1 MEEPY
6 LDQISFWR
14 KTFPDL
20 TRKQLKENK
29 FSREYWRERAEKDLS
44 IPPWYFDLYHDD
56 HYVDGKVAAIER
68 YLDCKVYQDFSPE
81 KYFDKTFQYSKEKS
95 FFYAFFFQN
104 PEIVKEKISEIAT
117 RHLEKYVELRLTT
130 PLFFPF
136 YNFNCSEILRHELE
150 RRNPKPQTSVQE
162 YVSNRKKLKDGDAT
176 QVVLFVEKVE
186 RKLRHTIREGRYER
200 IFEILE
206 ESSKLSNIPFGT
218 LEYVCSIAVFE
229 EAPYEFFLLTIETFY
244 DKSLNPEVLLW
255 GLCHVISSGNMNKV
269 DSFLAFAKEK
279 GVDLINLFDK
289 EFCCFNEKVRTF
301 GQVVS
306 LFACFSNNLAM
317 YERFA
322 DWDQPSKPHHEDY
335 SPIDQNLKVLYLVVG
350 YLRKRDPVSFYQIL
364 LSEDLVWTLT
374 IQSLI
379 VISANFEAI
388 YLMKKSCL
396 YEKNQI
402 SLMYMAYGNPLV
414 ECQLM
419 ENVPSMSQ
427 MGAMF
432 SNALSNS
439 FPSTF
444 LEILTKE
451 TCGIPSMTED
461 LGLGEDFLDKMLK
474 AFGKKA

>member
-1 MEEPY
+1 MEETS

-104 PEIVKEKISEIAT
+104 PHILKEKISEIAT
-117 RHLEKYVELRLTT
+117 RHLERYVELRLTT

-136 YNFNCSEILRHELE
+136 YNFNCAEIVRHELE
-150 RRNPKPQTSVQE
+150 RRNPKPHISAQE
-162 YVSNRKKLKDGDAT
+162 YALNREKLRQGDGE
-176 QVVLFVEKVE
+176 QVVLFVEKFE
-186 RKLRHTIREGRYER
+186 RKLRHALREKRYEKL
-200 IFEILE
+200 FEILE
-206 ESSKLSNIPFGT
+206 ESAKISELPFGT
-218 LEYVCSIAVFE
+218 LEYVCSIVAFE
-229 EAPYEFFLLTIETFY
+229 EASHEFFLLTIETFY
-244 DKSLNPEVLLW
+244 DKSSNAEVLLW
-255 GLCHVISSGNMNKV
+255 GLCHLVSTGNMTKV
-269 DSFLAFAKEK
+269 NSFLIFAKEK
-279 GVDLINLFDK
+279 GVNLVDLFDK
-289 EFCCFNEKVRTF
+289 EFCCFNEKIRTF

-306 LFACFSNNLAM
+306 LFAYFSNDWSM

-322 DWDQPSKPHHEDY
+322 DWDSPSSPHPDDY
-335 SPIDQNLKVLYLVVG
+335 SPVDQNLNILYLVVG
-350 YLRKRDPVSFYQIL
+350 YLRKRNPVSFYQIL
-364 LSEDLVWTLT
+364 SSEDLVWTLT

-388 YLMKKSCL
+388 FLMKKSCL

-427 MGAMF
+427 MGTMF
-432 SNALSNS
+432 SSALSNS

-474 AFGKKA
+474 AFGKKI